1 MEGMSQGDK
10 QNDAAAALALG
21 NLLQEHKGGDVKVL
35 DLRGLNAWTDFF
47 VIATV
52 TSSAHLQG
60 LERHVKE
67 FSREWGIEILRRSP
81 RPPAG
86 TGGAAPDEWRLIDM
100 GTIVIHLM
108 TSQARSFYELER
120 LWSAAPLMT
129 APDSSYSS
137 KSS

>member
-1 MEGMSQGDK
+1 MSQGDR

-21 NLLQEHKGGDVKVL
+21 DLLQEHKGGDVKVL

-52 TSSAHLQG
+52 TSNAHLQG
-60 LERHVKE
+60 LERRVKE
-67 FSREWGIEILRRSP
+67 FSCEWGREILRRS
-81 RPPAG
+81 RKPPAG
-86 TGGAAPDEWRLIDM
+86 TGGLVPDEWSLIDM

-120 LWSAAPLMT
+120 LWSAAPLLNTQEPHMG
-129 APDSSYSS
+129 
-137 KSS
+137 